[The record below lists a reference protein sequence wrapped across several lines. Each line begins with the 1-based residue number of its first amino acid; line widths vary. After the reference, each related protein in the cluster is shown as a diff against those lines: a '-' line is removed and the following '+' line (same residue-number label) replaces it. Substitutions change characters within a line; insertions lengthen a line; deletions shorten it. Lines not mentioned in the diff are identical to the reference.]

1 MNRTKT
7 LIAGLLLLS
16 STVAHAQESE
26 ATKKLR
32 ARSSEFREEII
43 EVADGVYTSVG
54 HTVSTVSMIVG
65 TDGIVIVDTGLDAIV
80 ARKILDEFRKIT
92 TKPIKAV
99 IFTHGHGDHTG
110 GAAVFVEKD
119 EPQVWARANFGS
131 ESRPLRLAGLSI
143 QQLRGARQAGYLL
156 PSRLR
161 INNGVAP
168 AHGSHREG
176 SPFVSSQ
183 VEPTHTFESERHTLT
198 VSGVEIVL
206 VAAPG
211 ETEDQLCV
219 WLPRHRV
226 LFSGD
231 NFYKSFPNLY
241 AIRGTPYRDVR
252 QWGASLSRMLDLNA
266 EALVGGHTRPIIGE
280 KEVRQVLTDFRDAVQ
295 FVHDKTVE
303 GMNKGLTPDQL
314 VEYVKLPKHLAEKDY
329 LVEYYGNVQWSVRS
343 VFHGYLGWFD
353 GNPSN
358 LFPLTPREE
367 ALRIAEL
374 AGGKGALLERARE
387 AMEAGDSQ
395 WAAQLADYLLALDDE
410 APEAKRIKADALTN
424 LAENCVTATG
434 RNYYLTVAQQL
445 RR

>member
-7 LIAGLLLLS
+7 LIIGSLLLA
-16 STVAHAQESE
+16 STVAHAQETE

-32 ARSSEFREEII
+32 ARSSEFREAII
-43 EVADGVYTSVG
+43 KVADGVYTSVG

-65 TDGIVIVDTGLDAIV
+65 SDGVIIVDTGLDAVV

-92 TKPIKAV
+92 NKPIKAV

-110 GAAVFVEKD
+110 GAGVFVEKD
-119 EPQVWARANFGS
+119 EPEVWARANFGS

-143 QQLRGARQAGYLL
+143 QQLRGARQGGFLL
-156 PSRLR
+156 PPKLR

-168 AHGSHREG
+168 AHLPHRTG
-176 SPFVSSQ
+176 NPFVSAE
-183 VEPTHTFESERHTLT
+183 VEPTHTFESERRKLS

-206 VAAPG
+206 LATPG

-219 WLPRHRV
+219 WLPRQKV

-252 QWGASLSRMLDLNA
+252 QWGASLTRMLDLSPD
-266 EALVGGHTRPIIGE
+266 ALVGGHTRPILG
-280 KEVRQVLTDFRDAVQ
+280 KTEVKQVLTDFRDAVQ

-314 VEYVKLPKHLAEKDY
+314 VEYVKLPQHLAEKDY

-343 VFHGYLGWFD
+343 VFNGYLGWFD

-358 LFPLTPREE
+358 LCPLTPREE
-367 ALRIAEL
+367 AVRIAKL
-374 AGGKGALLERARE
+374 AGGEGALLERARE
-387 AMEAGDSQ
+387 ALEANDHQ
-395 WAAQLADYLLALDDE
+395 WAAQLADYLIALNDE
-410 APEAKRIKADALTN
+410 TPEAKRIKADALTK
-424 LAENCVTATG
+424 LAENCITATG

>member
-7 LIAGLLLLS
+7 WIVGSLLLS
-16 STVAHAQESE
+16 STIANAQETE

-32 ARSSEFREEII
+32 ARSVEFREEVIK
-43 EVADGVYTSVG
+43 VADGVYTSVG

-65 TDGIVIVDTGLDAIV
+65 SDGIIIVDTGLDGIV
-80 ARKILDEFRKIT
+80 ARQILAEFRKIT
-92 TKPIKAV
+92 MKPVQAV

-110 GAAVFVEKD
+110 GAGAFVENG

-143 QQLRGARQAGYLL
+143 QQLRGARQAGFLL
-156 PSRLR
+156 PGQLR
-161 INNGVAP
+161 INNGIAP
-168 AHGSHREG
+168 AHQPHRKG
-176 SPFVSSQ
+176 DAFVSSQ
-183 VEPTHTFESERHTLT
+183 VEPTHTFETDRRSLT
-198 VSGVEIVL
+198 MSGVEIEL
-206 VAAPG
+206 IAAPG
-211 ETEDQLCV
+211 ETDDQLCV
-219 WLPRHRV
+219 WLPRQKV

-252 QWGASLSRMLDLNA
+252 KWGASLERMVDLNA
-266 EALVGGHTRPIIGE
+266 EALVGGHTRPIIGQE
-280 KEVRQVLTDFRDAVQ
+280 EVKQVLTDFRDAVQ

-314 VEYVKLPKHLAEKDY
+314 VDYVRLPKHLAEKDY

-343 VFHGYLGWFD
+343 VFNGYLGWFD

-367 ALRIAEL
+367 ALRIAKL
-374 AGGKGALLERARE
+374 AGGKDVLLERARE
-387 AMEAGDSQ
+387 ALEASDCQ

-410 APEAKRIKADALTN
+410 APDAKRIKADALTK

-434 RNYYLTVAQQL
+434 RNYYLTVARQL
-445 RR
+445 RS